1 MRLCA
6 CAYLMIVSAL
16 ILLSPVLAFLLAI
29 LAEIVIGWL
38 LECSATALIALAVG
52 AAIGGSLLRRV
63 RERQRADPADTA

>member
-1 MRLCA
+1 MRLSTCA
-6 CAYLMIVSAL
+6 CLTIVSAV

-38 LECSATALIALAVG
+38 LEWGTPALIALAA

-63 RERQRADPADTA
+63 RERRRADPADTA

>member
-1 MRLCA
+1 MRLSA
-6 CAYLMIVSAL
+6 CLYVMIVSAV

-38 LECSATALIALAVG
+38 LECVTPGLIALAA

>member
-1 MRLCA
+1 MRLS
-6 CAYLMIVSAL
+6 AYAYVIIVSAV

-38 LECSATALIALAVG
+38 LECGTPVLIALAA

-63 RERQRADPADTA
+63 RERQRADPADAA

>member
-1 MRLCA
+1 MRLSA
-6 CAYLMIVSAL
+6 CAYVMIVSAV
-16 ILLSPVLAFLLAI
+16 ILLSPVLAFLMAM

-38 LECSATALIALAVG
+38 LECGTPALIALAV